1 MDTSE
6 NIKLKKTRICCLRN
20 AIQNE
25 VGFKSKYIINTEK
38 GKTRFKNL
46 LFQLLPPRRRRRS
59 IRIIKLATSA
69 ETHNFKLVFCQISS
83 RPVISNMKIPEVDL
97 LLLTKKYSLVGV
109 WKVLNAFCKLT
120 KNTKNQTANSPS
132 LKPNM

>member
-6 NIKLKKTRICCLRN
+6 TKKLQKNGICCLKN

-25 VGFKSKYIINTEK
+25 VVLEKQISTLKRGKSV
-38 GKTRFKNL
+38 FKNL
-46 LFQLLPPRRRRRS
+46 LFQLLLPQRRRRS

-97 LLLTKKYSLVGV
+97 L
-109 WKVLNAFCKLT
+109 F
-120 KNTKNQTANSPS
+120 
-132 LKPNM
+132 

>member
-1 MDTSE
+1 MLY
-6 NIKLKKTRICCLRN
+6 KLAL
-20 AIQNE
+20 
-25 VGFKSKYIINTEK
+25 KSKHINTEK
-38 GKTRFKNL
+38 GKNRFKNL

-97 LLLTKKYSLVGV
+97 LFY
-109 WKVLNAFCKLT
+109 
-120 KNTKNQTANSPS
+120 
-132 LKPNM
+132 

>member
-6 NIKLKKTRICCLRN
+6 TNKLKKMESYCLKN

-25 VGFKSKYIINTEK
+25 VALEKQISTLKRGKSV
-38 GKTRFKNL
+38 FKNL

-97 LLLTKKYSLVGV
+97 LSLTKKYSLVGV

-132 LKPNM
+132 LKPNS